1 MSLFQS
7 RSSTQTT
14 IPETSNPQ
22 QCICVLEAE
31 NTNGKQE
38 TYILSNLHEVS
49 IHSGEAIDAAPEN
62 LPSAHEGNVK
72 EKFLDMDSNYTGS

>member
-1 MSLFQS
+1 MAN
-7 RSSTQTT
+7 RK
-14 IPETSNPQ
+14 PVNW
-22 QCICVLEAE
+22 
-31 NTNGKQE
+31 N
-38 TYILSNLHEVS
+38 ILSNLHEVS